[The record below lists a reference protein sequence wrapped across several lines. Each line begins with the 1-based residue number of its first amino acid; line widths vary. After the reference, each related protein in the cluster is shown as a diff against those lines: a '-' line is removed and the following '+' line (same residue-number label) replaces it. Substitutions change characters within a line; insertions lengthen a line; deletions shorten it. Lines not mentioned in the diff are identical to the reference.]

1 MNGRSLAL
9 RALDGPSSGAGV
21 APVSSGVSPAWVF
34 AGETPEATAGTAAPL
49 QTAGTAAPLRP
60 RCPDARGASWRGLC
74 RFLAVIL
81 AVSAACGAPVDLLQ
95 LPKSLPA
102 GAPKLARLL
111 VDGAGGVITNRSG
124 WLAQREILRRKW
136 IDFLGGLPAQKA
148 PLKAEVTQTEQCD
161 GFTRQLVRYQV
172 EEGVFTVAY
181 LLKPTT
187 PKDRYPAVVVFH
199 QTVATAAAQVAGVDA
214 SVPELMQ
221 GVHLALRGYVVLC
234 PRCYIF
240 AEGAGY
246 SNHVQ
251 AMLAKHPAWKGMT
264 RMLWDGVRAADY
276 LESLPYV
283 DKTRLG
289 CLGHSLGAK
298 EVLYAAAFDERF
310 KTAVFSEGGIG
321 ISFSNWEA
329 IWYLSGAVKEPGFA
343 LEHHQL
349 MALIAPRAFL
359 LLGGDSADG
368 DKSWPFIE
376 ATLPVYKLLG
386 APGELGWLSH
396 RTGHR
401 YPPEARA
408 VAEEFID
415 RRLRP

>member
-1 MNGRSLAL
+1 MSWSPPAGPAVGARAVPARSAL
-9 RALDGPSSGAGV
+9 PRLESNEYSNTCLLSHPLR
-21 APVSSGVSPAWVF
+21 
-34 AGETPEATAGTAAPL
+34 AGTARAPTVAVSINIPTKHWL
-49 QTAGTAAPLRP
+49 A
-60 RCPDARGASWRGLC
+60 
-74 RFLAVIL
+74 RFLTVAL
-81 AVSAACGAPVDLLQ
+81 TSSAALGAPADLLQ
-95 LPKSLPA
+95 PPSSFPT
-102 GAPKLARLL
+102 GVPKLAPLL
-111 VDGAGGVITNRSG
+111 VDSTGSVITNRSA
-124 WLAQREILRRKW
+124 WLAQREALRRKW
-136 IDFLGGLPAQKA
+136 LDFLGELPARKA
-148 PLKAEVTQTEQCD
+148 PLNAEVTQTEQCD
-161 GFTRQLVRYQV
+161 GFTRQLVRYQI
-172 EEGVFTVAY
+172 EEGVFTDAY
-181 LLKPTT
+181 LLKPARRQE
-187 PKDRYPAVVVFH
+187 RYPAMVVFH
-199 QTVATAAAQVAGVDA
+199 PTINSAAAQVAGVDSSA
-214 SVPELMQ
+214 PEKMQ
-221 GVHLALRGYVVLC
+221 GVHMVLRGYVVLC

-251 AMLAKHPAWKGMT
+251 TMLAKHPTWKGMT

-276 LESLPYV
+276 LESLAYV

-310 KTAVFSEGGIG
+310 KAAVFSEGGIG
-321 ISFSNWEA
+321 IGFSNWEA

-386 APGELGWLSH
+386 SPGELGWLNH

-401 YPPEARA
+401 YPPEARS